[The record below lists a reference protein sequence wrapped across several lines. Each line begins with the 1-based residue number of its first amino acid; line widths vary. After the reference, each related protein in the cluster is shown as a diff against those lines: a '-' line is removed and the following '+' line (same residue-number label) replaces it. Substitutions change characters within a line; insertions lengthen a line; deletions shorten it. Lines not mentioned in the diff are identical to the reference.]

1 MADWDAFKD
10 PRQYFYNTYTLARA
24 RQQEAVEGAFAF
36 VESRGLHHSVP
47 ADVLS
52 EALAVLVPLRHA
64 AWASNQ
70 NNVLIAGYG
79 VGTTFTQPCLYQ
91 GMDALAIAQYIS
103 RAGLL
108 FGGVEALSAGHTA
121 WTQADSW
128 QPLRR
133 LAEDTMVVRD
143 PVELFVAQNFAIDG
157 LIYPIIYQTLID
169 GVFSTRG
176 ASALSMVTQF
186 HTDWNGEV
194 TRWVA

>member
-1 MADWDAFKD
+1 MADLDAFKD
-10 PRQYFYNTYTLARA
+10 PRQYFYDPYTLARA

-36 VESRGLHHSVP
+36 VESRGLHHSGP

-103 RAGLL
+103 RSPAHPCRSEEHTSELQSL
-108 FGGVEALSAGHTA
+108 MRISYADFCLKKNKQETVVEKYNIATIQS
-121 WTQADSW
+121 
-128 QPLRR
+128 
-133 LAEDTMVVRD
+133 
-143 PVELFVAQNFAIDG
+143 
-157 LIYPIIYQTLID
+157 
-169 GVFSTRG
+169 
-176 ASALSMVTQF
+176 
-186 HTDWNGEV
+186 
-194 TRWVA
+194 